1 VHHACAALTYTI
13 AHEVGQCA
21 SRQGAGSKR
30 FAVSLRSWLRQ
41 WYQMAGHHE
50 LQDSCGGCTRLPV
63 WSNPSVNIM
72 GKPAGTIDADNSRV
86 ILELAERVSR
96 FR

>member
-1 VHHACAALTYTI
+1 MSY
-13 AHEVGQCA
+13 
-21 SRQGAGSKR
+21 K
-30 FAVSLRSWLRQ
+30 
-41 WYQMAGHHE
+41 
-50 LQDSCGGCTRLPV
+50 DSCGGCTRLPV

-72 GKPAGTIDADNSRV
+72 GKPAGTIGADNSRV

>member
-1 VHHACAALTYTI
+1 LD
-13 AHEVGQCA
+13 Q
-21 SRQGAGSKR
+21 S
-30 FAVSLRSWLRQ
+30 VSPFP
-41 WYQMAGHHE
+41 YGHGYVNGTKWRDIMSYK
-50 LQDSCGGCTRLPV
+50 DSCGGCTRLPV